1 MSKVIRVN
9 MAFHSIFFQQISK
22 NVRCSAGLAQDAKS
36 YKGTKLWKGLCLTTL
51 SCSYEERRKGA
62 MKTMETT
69 SSWLRF
75 QGHRILSHA
84 NATLRFCSVLLLW
97 CLVSFSLIVVFYNG
111 QIIQLFT
118 THFHSIYFLKKF
130 TKTSVIVINGK
141 ESPEYLV
148 TLDSKHEL
156 LPIMLLSL
164 FFFFFYTHAHLIER
178 NKYDQRVY
186 NSCSLIKVDLTIQEI
201 GKSSNFVIYLLYL
214 CVF

>member
-1 MSKVIRVN
+1 
-9 MAFHSIFFQQISK
+9 
-22 NVRCSAGLAQDAKS
+22 
-36 YKGTKLWKGLCLTTL
+36 
-51 SCSYEERRKGA
+51 
-62 MKTMETT
+62 METT

-75 QGHRILSHA
+75 QGHRILSHV
-84 NATLRFCSVLLLW
+84 NARLRFGSVLLLW
-97 CLVSFSLIVVFYNG
+97 CLVSFSLIVIFYNG

-118 THFHSIYFLKKF
+118 IQFHSIYLPKKF

-141 ESPEYLV
+141 ASSEYVV

-164 FFFFFYTHAHLIER
+164 FFFFFYTHAHLIEL

-186 NSCSLIKVDLTIQEI
+186 NSCYLIKVDLTVQEI
-201 GKSSNFVIYLLYL
+201 WKSSNFVIYLLYL